1 MRLPETR
8 DLFVYEVDFPASSDT
23 VVEAVGDQR
32 LEAPNGDDEC
42 IKDILDRSG
51 AEEFAHADELYD
63 TLLTCVSDAYI
74 GRKYYDDRSG
84 ISSGS
89 SDETVHF

>member
-32 LEAPNGDDEC
+32 L
-42 IKDILDRSG
+42 
-51 AEEFAHADELYD
+51 
-63 TLLTCVSDAYI
+63 
-74 GRKYYDDRSG
+74 
-84 ISSGS
+84 
-89 SDETVHF
+89 